1 VPPCKPGTGD
11 GYRDTLNWLSTIEL
25 ARDNQGDQIV
35 FVTKD
40 GDFGGRKKSP
50 PMPQGM
56 WDDLVIVGAEQRTVI
71 LDSAQAVVD
80 RIKVEQHLEGNVAAV
95 LGVAVSRG
103 IERYLRDVA
112 VLQMIGQTITARQAA
127 MPVDAENCT
136 ITAVAVA
143 DEIEQSTIPGPDGAH
158 EITVEYEVTLDCEVS
173 FTRDGRYC
181 EPITK
186 TLIATGY
193 VTTDFS
199 LQTFTLET
207 EQLEAPP
214 DDPALAAW
222 AAFDRQ
228 ARSVWATA
236 LAYDAASPRQTNVAM
251 ATALGLAGIGPAAG
265 TSVGALSSAILGKA
279 GSEGSVSN
287 ALMKLGSNSDFGL
300 LGAGLLAAQDGSS
313 AADRFKALGL
323 GVTAGVSAADQYA
336 KILGS
341 SAAAKT
347 SLLGVG
353 AVGEMLADGA
363 AAAIGLVGAAAAL
376 NAGLTTSAQMA
387 GLGTPLGAAYLAATH
402 SPAAEAAAA
411 FFRAAGTTTAQQRPE
426 KSRPPHPEKP
436 AKRNRRRQPEPPKP
450 AEVRAWAR
458 DHQIPIVNAGPIPAH
473 VMTQYLTAS
482 SADK

>member
-11 GYRDTLNWLSTIEL
+11 GYRDTLNWLTTIEL
-25 ARDNQGDQIV
+25 ARDNPDDQIV

-40 GDFGGRKKSP
+40 ADFGGRKKGP

-56 WDDLVIVGAEQRTVI
+56 WDDLVTAGAERRTVI

-80 RIKVEQHLEGNVAAV
+80 RITAEQHLEGNVVAV
-95 LGVAVSRG
+95 LGVAVSQG
-103 IERYLRDVA
+103 IERHLRDVA
-112 VLQMIGQTITARQAA
+112 FPQMIGQTITARQVA

-136 ITAVAVA
+136 ITAVTVA
-143 DEIEQSTIPGPDGAH
+143 DEIKQTTVPGLADAR
-158 EITVEYEVTLDCEVS
+158 EITVEYAANLNCEVA
-173 FTRDGRYC
+173 FTRDGQYC

-186 TLIATGY
+186 TLTATGY
-193 VTTDFS
+193 VTTDCS

-214 DDPALAAW
+214 DDPAFAEW

-228 ARSVWATA
+228 ARSAWATA

-251 ATALGLAGIGPAAG
+251 ATALGLTGVGPAAG
-265 TSVGALSSAILGKA
+265 TSVDALSSAILGIA
-279 GSEGSVSN
+279 GSQGSVSN
-287 ALMKLGSNSDFGL
+287 ALMKLRSNSDFGL
-300 LGAGLLAAQDGSS
+300 LGAGLLAAQDPSS

-323 GVTAGVSAADQYA
+323 GVTAGVSAADHYA
-336 KILGS
+336 EILDS
-341 SAAAKT
+341 SAAART
-347 SLLGVG
+347 SLFGMGTAAGL
-353 AVGEMLADGA
+353 LADGA
-363 AAAIGLVGAAAAL
+363 AAIGPVGAAAAL
-376 NAGLTTSAQMA
+376 NAGLATSAQMA
-387 GLGTPLGAAYLAATH
+387 GLGAPLGAAYLAATQ
-402 SPAAEAAAA
+402 SPAVAAAAA

-458 DHQIPIVNAGPIPAH
+458 DHQIPIANAGPIPAP

-482 SADK
+482 GADN